1 MRIWILM
8 LGFKG
13 FTHPCVICC
22 HCSCPM
28 SMFQGHVACQNFTPT
43 DQEYQTIMP
52 AWEYVGSL
60 LDWQSNVSMF
70 STLDGTNMI
79 ALHLYTG
86 LSLKDRYY
94 GLIILPLTEY
104 DFEPW
109 YSLTPAL
116 ILKSNRSR
124 ELFWRRYSAEKYYL
138 IKTPN
143 RTKIKLGIQLTDS
156 LLTLLESVKRAETNS
171 RESKALKQWNPGWPA
186 HNFYAK
192 AEIS

>member
-8 LGFKG
+8 LRFKG

-22 HCSCPM
+22 HCSCLM
-28 SMFQGHVACQNFTPT
+28 LMFQGHVACRNFTPT

-52 AWEYVGSL
+52 SWEHVGSL

-70 STLDGTNMI
+70 SPLDGTNMI

-86 LSLKDRYY
+86 LSLKDRHY

-109 YSLTPAL
+109 HSLTPAL
-116 ILKSNRSR
+116 ILKSNKSR

-138 IKTPN
+138 IKNPT
-143 RTKIKLGIQLTDS
+143 RTKLIWAYSSQTVFWPS
-156 LLTLLESVKRAETNS
+156 
-171 RESKALKQWNPGWPA
+171 WNPW
-186 HNFYAK
+186 NK
-192 AEIS
+192 AVLWDKF